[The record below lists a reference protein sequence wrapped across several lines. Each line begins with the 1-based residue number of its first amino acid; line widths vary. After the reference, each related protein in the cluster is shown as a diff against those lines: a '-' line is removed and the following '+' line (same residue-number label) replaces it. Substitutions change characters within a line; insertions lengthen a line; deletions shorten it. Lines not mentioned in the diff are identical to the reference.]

1 LSAWKKRLSIKGSHS
16 KKSTKTDSGGQLS
29 FARITV
35 SHPYRANDRSKL
47 NSDVVGV
54 LFPTGIAIEFS
65 DDIQLDSLSRLD
77 ELL

>member
-1 LSAWKKRLSIKGSHS
+1 MVLIKRSVLLKNKLSLRTLSAWKKRLSIKGSHS

-54 LFPTGIAIEFS
+54 
-65 DDIQLDSLSRLD
+65 QLEST
-77 ELL
+77 